1 MQREKLSC
9 CLRNNRAGSSA
20 AIAFPAMIC
29 VNITVFERG
38 DKSDVM
44 DRFTELEVFIRIA
57 DEESLTRAA
66 DLMGLSVSGVSRC
79 LTSLENRLGVR
90 LVQRTTR
97 QLSLTLEGER
107 FARNAREILA
117 TLSNAEASV
126 SAVAAEPLGTLRI
139 GTSLSFSLLHL
150 IPVIRQFKTDHPA
163 VRIDLQVS
171 NRYYDLIENG
181 LDLAIR
187 TRRVESDSSVTIRRL
202 AEVPRL
208 LTATPAY
215 LQRHG
220 LPADPEELSQHA
232 LLLYTLSED
241 WEHLTF
247 HRRGVMKRLPVSAEF
262 SCNDGQALRR
272 AALNDMGILVQPAY
286 IVQDDL
292 AAGRLVSVL
301 SEWKLH
307 PLTMNVAFP
316 TRTHLPARTRLF
328 IDALVRYFREK
339 DLERIWACSA
349 EDNSA

>member
-1 MQREKLSC
+1 M
-9 CLRNNRAGSSA
+9 GSLKPDA
-20 AIAFPAMIC
+20 
-29 VNITVFERG
+29 
-38 DKSDVM
+38 M
-44 DRFTELEVFIRIA
+44 DRFTELEVFTRIA

-66 DLMGLSVSGVSRC
+66 DILGLSVSGVSRC

-107 FARNAREILA
+107 FACNAREILA
-117 TLSNAEASV
+117 TLRNAEASV

-139 GTSLSFSLLHL
+139 SASLSFSLLHL
-150 IPVIRQFKTDHPA
+150 IPVIRQFKIDHPA
-163 VRIDLQVS
+163 VRVDLQVS

-187 TRRVESDSSVTIRRL
+187 TRRVETDSSVTIRKL

-215 LQRHG
+215 LERHG
-220 LPADPEELSQHA
+220 TPADPEQLSGHA
-232 LLLYTLSED
+232 LLLYTLSDD

-247 HRRGVMKRLPVSAEF
+247 QRQGIMKRLPVVADMT
-262 SCNDGQALRR
+262 CNDGQALRR
-272 AALNDMGILVQPAY
+272 AALDDMGILVQPAY
-286 IVQDDL
+286 IVQEDIE
-292 AAGRLVSVL
+292 AGRLVPVL
-301 SEWKLH
+301 SAWKLH

-328 IDALVRYFREK
+328 IDALVRYFRENE
-339 DLERIWACSA
+339 LERLWAGAA
-349 EDNSA
+349 EPADGVRSEAGY